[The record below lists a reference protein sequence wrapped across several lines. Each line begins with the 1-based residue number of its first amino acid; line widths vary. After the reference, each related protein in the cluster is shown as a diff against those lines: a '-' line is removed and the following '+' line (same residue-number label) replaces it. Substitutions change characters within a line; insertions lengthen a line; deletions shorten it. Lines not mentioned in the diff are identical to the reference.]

1 MGPSWLS
8 VKKNEEEVKQNEK
21 KKHIGIREK
30 VESWRIAITQAQVWD
45 VREVFDI

>member
-8 VKKNEEEVKQNEK
+8 VKKNEEEVKPNEK
-21 KKHIGIREK
+21 KTGIPEK
-30 VESWRIAITQAQVWD
+30 VELWRIAITQAQVWD